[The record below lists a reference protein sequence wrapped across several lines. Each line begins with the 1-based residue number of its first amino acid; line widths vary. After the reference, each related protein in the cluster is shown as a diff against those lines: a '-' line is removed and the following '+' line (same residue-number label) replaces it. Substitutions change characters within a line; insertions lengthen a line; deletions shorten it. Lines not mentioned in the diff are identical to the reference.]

1 MKENIKTTQPAD
13 FQPYIAKLEGAT
25 PPKGRIWG
33 KGSRCVLLKR
43 YSQDRLKIAKLK
55 GILRK
60 TTLTDLVARVI
71 FPIQILL
78 ISAGRYTIATF
89 WSIWLK
95 IYRLPNPLLIIFAL
109 TESLSRDQLL
119 QKVYSYT
126 TDNFFL
132 VSCRNLCFLRFKYK
146 VPVHFTT
153 FFLLNVLVPFTIF
166 TTPTIHLVYFPPPK
180 KLQDHCFQSS
190 QEKKLNNA
198 DAIFQ

>member
-95 IYRLPNPLLIIFAL
+95 IYRLPNPLLTIFAL

-126 TDNFFL
+126 TDNFPWCL
-132 VSCRNLCFLRFKYK
+132 VEICVFYASNTRHLSISPHSSC
-146 VPVHFTT
+146 
-153 FFLLNVLVPFTIF
+153 
-166 TTPTIHLVYFPPPK
+166 
-180 KLQDHCFQSS
+180 
-190 QEKKLNNA
+190 
-198 DAIFQ
+198 

>member
-13 FQPYIAKLEGAT
+13 FQPYIAKLEGTT

-33 KGSRCVLLKR
+33 KGSRRVLLKR

-95 IYRLPNPLLIIFAL
+95 IYRLPNPLLTIFAL

-126 TDNFFL
+126 TDNFRWCL
-132 VSCRNLCFLRFKYK
+132 VEIFFFFTLQIQGTCPFHHILPAKFFG
-146 VPVHFTT
+146 PFHHFHNAHNTPC
-153 FFLLNVLVPFTIF
+153 LLPST
-166 TTPTIHLVYFPPPK
+166 
-180 KLQDHCFQSS
+180 
-190 QEKKLNNA
+190 
-198 DAIFQ
+198 

>member
-60 TTLTDLVARVI
+60 TSLTDLVARVI

-153 FFLLNVLVPFTIF
+153 LFLLNFLVPFTIF
-166 TTPTIHLVYFPPPK
+166 TTPTIHLVYSPPLK

-190 QEKKLNNA
+190 QEK
-198 DAIFQ
+198 I